1 MMRNYLT
8 GLIAKTL
15 SNLSLPLS
23 HCIKSSTVPQ
33 KFFHSAAPASD
44 HHWWWRAVNLRRK
57 ARREPVSLIG
67 NYILYVHPGKC
78 FLLPNVYKTPKP
90 MTKPVSPVSQSV
102 PRRSKNDYKRR
113 DQIFA
118 KHFFFFRS
126 PSKSQAISL
135 CTQIIFPGQSKYRT
149 RSSFKSDRWF

>member
-15 SNLSLPLS
+15 GNLSLPLS

-57 ARREPVSLIG
+57 ARREQVSLIG

-90 MTKPVSPVSQSV
+90 MTKPVSPVSQCRGG
-102 PRRSKNDYKRR
+102 PRMITTD
-113 DQIFA
+113 A
-118 KHFFFFRS
+118 KHFFLFRS

-149 RSSFKSDRWF
+149 RSSLKSDRWF

>member
-15 SNLSLPLS
+15 SKPSLPLS

-90 MTKPVSPVSQSV
+90 MTKPVSPVSQCWGGPRMITSDVIKSLLSISSSFV
-102 PRRSKNDYKRR
+102 PLPRAK
-113 DQIFA
+113 QFLFA
-118 KHFFFFRS
+118 H
-126 PSKSQAISL
+126 
-135 CTQIIFPGQSKYRT
+135 
-149 RSSFKSDRWF
+149 RSSSLASQNTELEAH